1 MAQKYKLLRPCAV
14 RSKDGESATMFTKYG
29 TELEVPDSD
38 QANTLVEGGYLEK
51 VSGSGDAKASRA
63 KDTGAKTSRAKD
75 TGAKVKSTSQSGA
88 KATDDKSDTK
98 AAAES

>member
-51 VSGSGDAKASRA
+51 VGGSGDAKASRA
-63 KDTGAKTSRAKD
+63 KDTGAKSRAKD

-88 KATDDKSDTK
+88 KATDEKSDTK

>member
-51 VSGSGDAKASRA
+51 VGGSGDAKASRA
-63 KDTGAKTSRAKD
+63 KDTGAR
-75 TGAKVKSTSQSGA
+75 VKSTSQSGA
-88 KATDDKSDTK
+88 KATDEKSDTK
-98 AAAES
+98 AAAEKSGS